1 MGADNLKIKIEKPE
15 TGEMERQTD
24 KNVELIVKQ
33 GQDDR
38 DIGIIWTMSSTDGTY
53 EAFKK
58 VEARSWLTKAFSR
71 VKEAKGNTLT
81 SARVKVKKAICT
93 GPYIKCGIDRLFKDR
108 YPDLNKVYP
117 EELRAIGIITIK
129 FTIGGEAKIKEKYI
143 FRAVVDTTT
152 DEVIKRI
159 SLPKWN
165 RCRSKMHQKNDHG
178 RLGGNTKKTSLREK
192 L

>member
-53 EAFKK
+53 EAFEK

-81 SARVKVKKAICT
+81 SARVK
-93 GPYIKCGIDRLFKDR
+93 
-108 YPDLNKVYP
+108 
-117 EELRAIGIITIK
+117 E
-129 FTIGGEAKIKEKYI
+129 
-143 FRAVVDTTT
+143 
-152 DEVIKRI
+152 
-159 SLPKWN
+159 
-165 RCRSKMHQKNDHG
+165 
-178 RLGGNTKKTSLREK
+178 
-192 L
+192 